1 MYFISSKSKY
11 SNLRFIANKKDLSR
25 PTQIHSLVWIFAV
38 SIMATSGR
46 KIFKHT
52 ICYSKYSDRQAWENT
67 VDPLQRLQN
76 KVPSQSLL
84 CLPLIQIFRHINN
97 YWNNLVQM

>member
-46 KIFKHT
+46 KMSSSIPYVT
-52 ICYSKYSDRQAWENT
+52 LSIQTDRPGKT
-67 VDPLQRLQN
+67 L
-76 KVPSQSLL
+76 
-84 CLPLIQIFRHINN
+84 
-97 YWNNLVQM
+97 